1 MAAEILTSTKDMP
14 REEWLEHRRS
24 GIGGSDTPVIVLG
37 NDHPFTS
44 PRELWEQKVGI
55 RKDDEPTPPML
66 RGTALEPT
74 VATLYAGE
82 TERKL
87 QRVNSILQHPD
98 HHWMIGNI
106 DRQIVGVKGR
116 NPGILEIKCP
126 GLRTFGKIKREG
138 IPDYYQL
145 QMQHYFAVS
154 GRTWGA
160 FAIFNAEMWE
170 LIHFDVERD
179 DELIE
184 LIIERDEAF
193 WQMVQDGTPPGEK
206 ALTNPDIPPLQ
217 TGTELVRI
225 DSQGWSKAVEDLR
238 TAREILGEAKE
249 IEDSAKERLQNL
261 MTTNGASAA
270 EGSGLRAYWYEQAG
284 RQTFDHKR
292 FSKAH
297 PELAEAMKPY
307 FKQGDAFRAFRPYF
321 LKEGTRHE

>member
-1 MAAEILTSTKDMP
+1 MAEILTSTKDME
-14 REEWLEHRRS
+14 REEWLEHRRT

-55 RKDDEPTPPML
+55 RKDDKPTPPML

-82 TERKL
+82 TERKV
-87 QRVNSILQHPD
+87 QRVNAILRHPD
-98 HHWMIGNI
+98 HDWMIGNI

-116 NPGILEIKCP
+116 TPGILEIKCP

-145 QMQHYFAVS
+145 QMQHYLAVT

-170 LIHFDVERD
+170 LIHFDVDRD
-179 DELIE
+179 DELID

-193 WQMVQDGTPPGEK
+193 WQLVQDGTPPEEK

-217 TGTELVRI
+217 TGTELVQI
-225 DSQGWSKAVEDLR
+225 ESDGWARAVEDLR
-238 TAREILGEAKE
+238 AAREILAEVKDLE
-249 IEDSAKERLQNL
+249 ESAKERLQNL
-261 MTTNGASAA
+261 MSVQGAVAA
-270 EGSGLRAYWYEQAG
+270 EGAGLRVYWKEQPG
-284 RQTFDHKR
+284 RETFDHRTFAK
-292 FSKAH
+292 KH
-297 PELAEAMKPY
+297 PELIEAMKPY
-307 FKQGDAFRAFRPYF
+307 FKRGDTFRKFSPYF
-321 LKEGTRHE
+321 LKEGTGHE

>member
-1 MAAEILTSTKDMP
+1 MPDILTSTKDMD
-14 REEWLEHRRS
+14 RAEWLEHRRS

-37 NDHPFTS
+37 DDHPFTS
-44 PRELWEQKVGI
+44 PRELWNQKMGI
-55 RKDDEPTPPML
+55 AGDDKPTPPML

-82 TERKL
+82 TERKVH
-87 QRVNSILQHPD
+87 RVNAILRHPD
-98 HHWMIGNI
+98 HDWMIGNV

-116 NPGILEIKCP
+116 KPGILEIKCP

-145 QMQHYFAVS
+145 QMQHYLAVT

-193 WQMVQDGTPPGEK
+193 WQLVQDGTPPEEK

-217 TGTELVRI
+217 TGMELVQI
-225 DSQGWSKAVEDLR
+225 ESDGWARAVEDLR
-238 TAREILGEAKE
+238 AAREILAEVKDLE
-249 IEDSAKERLQNL
+249 ESAKERLQNL
-261 MTTNGASAA
+261 MTVNGASAA
-270 EGSGLRAYWYEQAG
+270 EGSGLRVYWKEQPG
-284 RQTFDHKR
+284 RETFDHRAFAK
-292 FSKAH
+292 KH
-297 PELAEAMKPY
+297 PELIEAMKPY
-307 FKQGDAFRAFRPYF
+307 FKQGNPIRSFRPYF
-321 LKEGTRHE
+321 LREGTRHE